1 MFLFYLTYAMKK
13 TLLSLAGIMASS
25 AILFWTANAQL
36 EISDLFYDG
45 VPQVEGAHTKLLNDY
60 ENSRWYSDSTDIS
73 CEVNNGVAISTPA
86 VDDSTMDK
94 ANVYNLFIS
103 PYRVDQIKSWDPS
116 VDVSKIIM
124 KKVELN
130 DADGNVRF
138 EISDGEID
146 SSKAYY
152 GFISPADMFDVVWIP
167 SSEICFKLDSNMCL
181 QGTACDGL
189 SSESNTV
196 FWWEVSDHSASCA
209 WMDLANVTHTE
220 NGDTITLEWTAVDW
234 DIVEIA
240 IFDKDADVYKSLW
253 TANMSDGKFEYKMQW
268 DGEQNFMLTNGCKE
282 VKIKF
287 DAKRWEKES
296 EIKVTPA
303 TWPAENVLYVAIA
316 AIVLYG
322 AYVLFFRKSDN
333 N

>member
-1 MFLFYLTYAMKK
+1 MKK
-13 TLLSLAGIMASS
+13 SLLSLAGVMVSS

-45 VPQVEGAHTKLLNDY
+45 VPQVEGAHAKLLNDY

-73 CEVNNGVAISTPA
+73 CEVNNGVTITTPA

-130 DADGNVRF
+130 DADGNVKF
-138 EISDGEID
+138 EISASDID

-152 GFISPADMFDVVWIP
+152 GFISPADMFDVVWAP
-167 SSEICFKLDSNMCL
+167 SNEICFKLDGNMCL
-181 QGTACDGL
+181 QSTACDGL
-189 SSESNTV
+189 NSMQNTV
-196 FWWEVSDHSASCA
+196 LWWEVPVHSASCI
-209 WMDLANVTHTE
+209 WMDLANVSHVV
-220 NGDTITLEWTAVDW
+220 NGDTITLKWTAVDG
-234 DIVEIA
+234 DVVEIA
-240 IFDKDADVYKSLW
+240 IFDRDAKVYKSLW
-253 TANMSDGKFEYKMQW
+253 TANMSDEKFDYKMQW
-268 DGEQNFMLTNGCKE
+268 DGEQNFMLTNGCKDLNYK
-282 VKIKF
+282 V
-287 DAKRWEKES
+287 DAKRGEKES
-296 EIKVTPA
+296 EIEVTPA

-316 AIVLYG
+316 AVVLYG

-333 N
+333 S